1 IDALLL
7 CIKHKLRSV
16 AFPAIGT
23 GNPGNVGARGVAD
36 AMFDAVIE
44 ALTKNPSSS
53 LKSVKV
59 VIFQNQMLQDFHDSL
74 QQRAAAPNPSG
85 QQEVTVSS
93 SSAALS
99 TALFAPALPQ
109 KAVASGGDFVMEA
122 VKPAPLCFHICGDS
136 TLKVNAAKKKIDS
149 ILSKNLSIIP
159 IKDESRS
166 AGVGIRVEA
175 ANGQGSVSVEGL
187 DSDLL
192 TVTTQI
198 HEMLKAARQEEDLN
212 QKAALLSAVVEWQYA
227 PAGQDYKS
235 FDAKTN
241 YELEQALERDLKQV
255 KVKLNGQEFTVKLP
269 NGPVNNSGSSTP
281 LLTRVAF
288 SSDLPESWDS
298 MNTSGTKAIALTPG
312 SAEYV
317 TVEQLFK
324 ASCNKTITK
333 IERIQNPV
341 LWQSLQI
348 KRRAMDQKNG
358 HSNNERR
365 LFHGTSADTVEFI
378 NEHGFNRSYA
388 GKNATA
394 YGNGTYFAVNASYS
408 SSDTYSRPGANG
420 DKLMYLCS
428 VLTGDFTTGASGMI
442 DAPLKKSGSIDRFD
456 SVVDNTTRPS
466 MFIIFHDSHAYP
478 EYLITFR

>member
-1 IDALLL
+1 QGERFSGETLQVNRKKNVNATLGIKHLSRFTGVFSKVVSTSSSHETKMGGVSVQVITGDITKETTDVIVNSSNEKFSLKSGVSKAILEAAGPAVENECQTLAERRDVLTQPGNLRCQKILHLVGQTDLGKIQVCVRDALLL

-23 GNPGNVGARGVAD
+23 GNP
-36 AMFDAVIE
+36 
-44 ALTKNPSSS
+44 
-53 LKSVKV
+53 
-59 VIFQNQMLQDFHDSL
+59 
-74 QQRAAAPNPSG
+74 APN
-85 QQEVTVSS
+85 
-93 SSAALS
+93 
-99 TALFAPALPQ
+99 
-109 KAVASGGDFVMEA
+109 
-122 VKPAPLCFHICGDS
+122 H
-136 TLKVNAAKKKIDS
+136 
-149 ILSKNLSIIP
+149 
-159 IKDESRS
+159 
-166 AGVGIRVEA
+166 
-175 ANGQGSVSVEGL
+175 
-187 DSDLL
+187 
-192 TVTTQI
+192 
-198 HEMLKAARQEEDLN
+198 
-212 QKAALLSAVVEWQYA
+212 
-227 PAGQDYKS
+227 
-235 FDAKTN
+235 
-241 YELEQALERDLKQV
+241 
-255 KVKLNGQEFTVKLP
+255 
-269 NGPVNNSGSSTP
+269 
-281 LLTRVAF
+281 
-288 SSDLPESWDS
+288 LPESWDS